1 METKGK
7 QPVRID
13 LDQFKF
19 HLNIPG
25 ELELS
30 LHFDSPSRRFYLA
43 LIALVVFEM
52 KKLGKIT
59 SIPMEKHYEQL
70 ALLNETVGSSA
81 GSSERKKLYQRIYKK
96 WKEDLSDL
104 EIAPLFKV
112 LGRKK
117 EYEGPSRKSYIF
129 EEREK
134 DSWANLFE
142 YKGSKEGVRLRFA
155 IDKLGVGLD
164 DIVLAYGEE
173 QNLTD
178 TAAWECFIENLRGS
192 LEDKPDPRVP
202 EKPETK
208 ASEAKVQ
215 KIDEPIILKRK
226 TLAVLVVLIFGS
238 ALVSFWSISFWTP
251 KPPHDLTNES
261 TVELPE
267 RPSIAVLPFAN
278 IGGDPKEDYISDGI
292 TEQII
297 SALSKTPKLFVIAQ
311 NSVFTYKGKPVKVQV
326 VSKDLGVRY
335 VLEGSIQKSRG
346 RVRITAQLIDAVTG
360 NHIWGEKFDRDLKDI
375 FTLQDDITRNVVM
388 ALQVNLTEGE
398 MARLYGQGTA
408 NLEAYLKLMKG
419 VHHTLRFNKNDNEIG
434 RQLFKEAIGLDPGYA
449 NGYVVLGWTYRHEA
463 FWGWTK
469 TPEQS
474 REKALELAEKAI
486 SLDPLSGAPYA
497 LKASVYGDIR
507 QFDKA
512 IENGKNAL
520 SLDPNNADI
529 NYIYGNILNE
539 AGEFK
544 KAIPMIHKAIRIDP
558 IPPWYYQLRLGFSY
572 FWTGQKMKAR
582 MRFERAVDRSP
593 GNAIAYVGLGRA
605 LIAAGKPGEA
615 VVEFDKALSLDP
627 HNNFLSRGWY
637 IGNRAVALVGMGK
650 PEEAITMMQ
659 DLVSRRP
666 DDANGYRF
674 FSVVLGFEGRH
685 EEALQTAKKAV
696 SLPHGPLDGSAA
708 LGMSFFMLEQYDQ
721 AITEFKKSIKL
732 WPDYRDAHV
741 WLAAAYSLARRME
754 EARAEAAEVLR
765 INPKTSLEDIAKNGF
780 YNYKKADK
788 ERFIKALRKAGL
800 K

>member
-7 QPVRID
+7 QPIRID
-13 LDQFKF
+13 LDQFKL

-43 LIALVVFEM
+43 LIALVVCEM

-81 GSSERKKLYQRIYKK
+81 GSSERKKLFQRIYKK

-104 EIAPLFKV
+104 EGAPLFKV
-112 LGRKK
+112 LGKK
-117 EYEGPSRKSYIF
+117 REYDGSYRRSYIF
-129 EEREK
+129 TEREK

-155 IDKLGVGLD
+155 IDNLRAGLD
-164 DIVLAYGEE
+164 DIVLTYGEE

-178 TAAWECFIENLRGS
+178 ITAWDSFIENLREN
-192 LEDKPDPRVP
+192 LEDKPDPRIP
-202 EKPETK
+202 EKLETK
-208 ASEAKVQ
+208 VSEAKVQ
-215 KIDEPIILKRK
+215 KIDRPIILKRR
-226 TLAVLVVLIFGS
+226 TLAVLAVLIFGG
-238 ALVSFWSISFWTP
+238 ALVAFWSISFRTP
-251 KPPHDLTNES
+251 KFPSGLINES
-261 TVELPE
+261 TIELPKK
-267 RPSIAVLPFAN
+267 PSIAVLPFAN
-278 IGGDPKEDYISDGI
+278 ISGDPKEDYLSDGI

-297 SALSKTPKLFVIAQ
+297 SALSKTPKLFVIAR
-311 NSVFTYKGKPVKVQV
+311 NSVFTYKGKPVKVQE

-335 VLEGSIQKSRG
+335 VLEGSIQKSGDRM
-346 RVRITAQLIDAVTG
+346 RITAQLIDAVTG

-375 FTLQDDITRNVVM
+375 FALQDDITRNVVM

-398 MARLYGQGTA
+398 MARLYGQGTD

-419 VHHTLRFNKNDNEIG
+419 VHHTLCFNKNDNEIG
-434 RQLFKEAIGLDPGYA
+434 QQLFKEAIGLDPGYA

-497 LKASVYGDIR
+497 LKAFVYGDIR

-512 IENGKNAL
+512 IENGKKAL
-520 SLDPNNADI
+520 RLDPNNADI
-529 NYIYGNILNE
+529 NYIYGNVLNE

-544 KAIPMIHKAIRIDP
+544 KGIPMLQKAIRLGP
-558 IPPWYYQLRLGFSY
+558 IPPWYYQARLGFAY
-572 FWTGQKMKAR
+572 FWTGQKREAR
-582 MRFERAVDRSP
+582 VAFMRAVDRSP
-593 GNAIAYVGLGRA
+593 GNAIAYVALGRA

-615 VVEFDKALSLDP
+615 VVEFDKALSLNP
-627 HNNFLSRGWY
+627 HYVFQSRGWY
-637 IGNRAVALVGMGK
+637 IGSRAVALVGMGK
-650 PEEAITMMQ
+650 PDEAITTMQ

-666 DDANGYRF
+666 DDADGYRL
-674 FSVVLGFEGRH
+674 FSIVLGFEGRY
-685 EEALQTAKKAV
+685 EEALQMAKKAV
-696 SLPHGPLDGSAA
+696 SLRHGPLDSGA
-708 LGMSFFMLEQYDQ
+708 LGMSYFMLEQYDQ
-721 AITEFKKSIKL
+721 AIAEFKKSIKL

-741 WLAAAYSLARRME
+741 WLAAAYSLAGRME
-754 EARAEAAEVLR
+754 DARAEAAEVLR

-788 ERFIKALRKAGL
+788 ERFISALRKAGL